1 MKHMRVDLRRTV
13 VCLTLVALAGIPL
26 GGEVFYTRLFTR
38 IMLYAM
44 VACSL
49 DLILGYGGMVSFG
62 HAAFVGVGAYTVA
75 ILGYHGVTNGLI
87 AWPASVVMAALL
99 ALVIGGISLRT
110 SGVYFIMITLA
121 FAQMLYYLAV
131 SLKTYGGDDGVRI
144 VRNTFAGVLDL
155 RQHTT
160 LYYVVWLGLCLV
172 LWLGRRLVY
181 SRFGVVLRA
190 IKENERRIPEYR
202 KIKRPFPPALCA
214 HPGAVPA
221 RASPVPPAVPPVR
234 PRSRSQRPSCPPA
247 P

>member
-1 MKHMRVDLRRTV
+1 MQVDLRRIV

-38 IMLYAM
+38 IMLYAI

-75 ILGYHGVTNGLI
+75 ILGYHGVTSGLI

-144 VRNTFAGVLDL
+144 VRNTFA
-155 RQHTT
+155 
-160 LYYVVWLGLCLV
+160 
-172 LWLGRRLVY
+172 RRLMHIDLC
-181 SRFGVVLRA
+181 SLDRSGRFRRESTA
-190 IKENERRIPEYR
+190 ISTLSPKETGPWNSISKPSCSHCTSSWT
-202 KIKRPFPPALCA
+202 IFTSATSNPAY
-214 HPGAVPA
+214 
-221 RASPVPPAVPPVR
+221 PPVGDHR
-234 PRSRSQRPSCPPA
+234 PR
-247 P
+247 

>member
-1 MKHMRVDLRRTV
+1 SEMKHMRVDLRRTV

-38 IMLYAM
+38 IMLYAI

-75 ILGYHGVTNGLI
+75 ILGYHGVTSGLI
-87 AWPASVVMAALL
+87 AWPASMVIAALL

-131 SLKTYGGDDGVRI
+131 GLKTYGGDDGVRI

-155 RQHTT
+155 RQHMT
-160 LYYVVWLGLCLV
+160 LYYLV
-172 LWLGRRLVY
+172 CPLLLEKKDKKY
-181 SRFGVVLRA
+181 EDPS
-190 IKENERRIPEYR
+190 KMHE
-202 KIKRPFPPALCA
+202 
-214 HPGAVPA
+214 
-221 RASPVPPAVPPVR
+221 ASTA
-234 PRSRSQRPSCPPA
+234 
-247 P
+247 